1 MWKFCIIHF
10 WMILSMLVNHPKVK
24 VWYNPLLDDPE
35 HACKSS
41 NSGSFVWLWTFKYR
55 IFSDY
60 EHASKTFRDA
70 WAVNT
75 VLNPPLSCCTKLN
88 VKHGVCY
95 GFEVLQTCE
104 SPKHPFHIFKTRFS
118 HAPLIIYDNAC
129 RFHVYCLNREPHFFE
144 NTQFAVDRFHWCS
157 HIGCSKGYSLDA
169 YSQKLIKGIN
179 SQVNEQA
186 NLGLQKIR
194 GQLAYMSVENFKIHC
209 SLFFLALKNI
219 VWT

>member
-1 MWKFCIIHF
+1 
-10 WMILSMLVNHPKVK
+10 MILSMVVNHPTVE
-24 VWYNPLLDDPE
+24 VLY
-35 HACKSS
+35 
-41 NSGSFVWLWTFKYR
+41 
-55 IFSDY
+55 DY
-60 EHASKTFRDA
+60 EPSKIGFLVIMSMLLKHSGMRELSILYLIHLCHAAR
-70 WAVNT
+70 
-75 VLNPPLSCCTKLN
+75 KLN
-88 VKHGVCY
+88 VKHGVYY

-169 YSQKLIKGIN
+169 YSQKQIKGIN

-219 VWT
+219 GKSLDLVYMLCICNVFFCCLVVLL